1 MPDSAGRYAYFPS
14 HRSFRRSHF
23 GDRAAM
29 KLARSLTVVLLLVA
43 MGATFW
49 VFRTPPV
56 WQPPALPAGYQKAK
70 ADALFASAFKQFDA
84 RASGFERYRG
94 RPLIVY
100 FWAAWCVECRTD
112 IKTLMTLQQRHAA
125 EGLAVIAI
133 GIDQSDTLQR
143 IAREQGIDYPMF
155 VAGDDGIALSRRM
168 GNLLGELPYAAA
180 INRHGVFAAQQLGF
194 GAAGALESL
203 AAAALK

>member
-1 MPDSAGRYAYFPS
+1 MTDSARRYAYLPS
-14 HRSFRRSHF
+14 HRSPRRRHL

-29 KLARSLTVVLLLVA
+29 NLARSLTIVLLPVA
-43 MGATFW
+43 VGATFW

-56 WQPPALPAGYQKAK
+56 GLSPALPAGYQKAK
-70 ADALFASAFKQFDA
+70 ADALFASRFKQFDA
-84 RASGFERYRG
+84 RPVGFELYRG

-100 FWAAWCVECRTD
+100 FWAAWCVECRTE

-133 GIDQSDTLQR
+133 GIDQSDKLER

-155 VAGDDGIALSRRM
+155 VAGEEGIALSRRM
-168 GNLLGELPYAAA
+168 GNLLGQLPYAAA
-180 INRHGVFAAQQLGF
+180 VDRHGVFVAHHLGVD
-194 GAAGALESL
+194 AAGALESL
-203 AAAALK
+203 AVAALK

>member
-1 MPDSAGRYAYFPS
+1 MPDSLGRYAYFPS
-14 HRSFRRSHF
+14 HRSLRRSHF
-23 GDRAAM
+23 CDRAAM

-43 MGATFW
+43 VGGTFW

-56 WQPPALPAGYQKAK
+56 WQSPALPAGYQKAK

-84 RASGFERYRG
+84 RASGLERFRG

-100 FWAAWCVECRTD
+100 FWAAWCAPCRTD

-143 IAREQGIDYPMF
+143 IAREQGVDYPMF
-155 VAGDDGIALSRRM
+155 VAGDDGLALSKRM
-168 GNLLGELPYAAA
+168 GNLLGQLPYAAA
-180 INRHGVFAAQQLGF
+180 IDRHGVFAAQQLGT

-203 AAAALK
+203 AAAVLH

>member
-1 MPDSAGRYAYFPS
+1 MPDSPGRYAYFPS
-14 HRSFRRSHF
+14 HLSFWRSHF
-23 GDRAAM
+23 SDHAAM

-43 MGATFW
+43 IGGTFW

-56 WQPPALPAGYQKAK
+56 WQSPAIPAGYQKAK
-70 ADALFASAFKQFDA
+70 AEALFASAFKQFDA
-84 RASGFERYRG
+84 RASGLARFRG

-100 FWAAWCVECRTD
+100 FWAAWCVECRTE

-133 GIDQSDTLQR
+133 GIDQSDKLER

-168 GNLLGELPYAAA
+168 GNLLGQLPYAAA
-180 INRHGVFAAQQLGF
+180 IDRRGLFAAQQLGSS
-194 GAAGALESL
+194 AAGALEAL

>member
-1 MPDSAGRYAYFPS
+1 MTNSCCSYAYFPS
-14 HRSFRRSHF
+14 HPSPRRRHL

-29 KLARSLTVVLLLVA
+29 KLARSLTIVLLPVA
-43 MGATFW
+43 IGATFW
-49 VFRTPPV
+49 VFRTPPAGLA
-56 WQPPALPAGYQKAK
+56 PALPAGYQKAK

-84 RASGFERYRG
+84 RASGLARFRG

-100 FWAAWCVECRTD
+100 FWAAWCVECRTE

-133 GIDQSDTLQR
+133 GIDQSDKLER

-168 GNLLGELPYAAA
+168 GNLLGQLPYAAA
-180 INRHGVFAAQQLGF
+180 IDRRGLFAAQQLGT

-203 AAAALK
+203 AAAALN

>member
-1 MPDSAGRYAYFPS
+1 MPDSPDRYAYFPS
-14 HRSFRRSHF
+14 HLSFRRSHF

-43 MGATFW
+43 IGATFW
-49 VFRTPPV
+49 VFRTSPV
-56 WQPPALPAGYQKAK
+56 WQPPPLPAGYQKAK

-84 RASGFERYRG
+84 RASGLERYRG

-100 FWAAWCVECRTD
+100 FWAAWCVECRTE
-112 IKTLMTLQQRHAA
+112 IKALMTLQQRHAA

-155 VAGDDGIALSRRM
+155 VAGDDGLALSKRM
-168 GNLLGELPYAAA
+168 GNLLGQLPYAAS
-180 INRHGVFAAQQLGF
+180 IDRRGLFAAQQLGT
-194 GAAGALESL
+194 GPASALESL
-203 AAAALK
+203 AAAALR

>member
-1 MPDSAGRYAYFPS
+1 
-14 HRSFRRSHF
+14 
-23 GDRAAM
+23 M
-29 KLARSLTVVLLLVA
+29 KLARSLSGVLLPVA
-43 MGATFW
+43 VGATFW

-56 WQPPALPAGYQKAK
+56 GLAPALPAGYQKAK

-84 RASGFERYRG
+84 RPVGLERYRG

-100 FWAAWCVECRTD
+100 FWAAWCVECRAE
-112 IKTLMTLQQRHAA
+112 IKTLMALQQRHAA

-133 GIDQSDTLQR
+133 GIDQSDKLER

-168 GNLLGELPYAAA
+168 GNLLGQLPYAAA
-180 INRHGVFAAQQLGF
+180 IDRHGVFAAQQLGTD
-194 GAAGALESL
+194 AAGALQSL